1 MKFSSHNTLQQCSGN
16 IPNWSACNYAIHQLA
31 FSYSAGEDWIGV
43 GPNSWIE
50 RVKSITLYTLT
61 GSTGLTGLQQCILL
75 TLTHEVHTQTRL
87 ENLQLHRRHLWQFI
101 CSSYP
106 GSFEFSSCDDR
117 GSRTDD
123 STVVFLAEESFHF
136 HPSPAV
142 YTRCF
147 EKWLTVK
154 SWRTWTKEGL

>member
-1 MKFSSHNTLQQCSGN
+1 MQRKHSKL
-16 IPNWSACNYAIHQLA
+16 SACKYTINQLA
-31 FSYSAGEDWIGV
+31 FPYSAGEDWIGV
-43 GPNSWIE
+43 GSNSWIE

-61 GSTGLTGLQQCILL
+61 GSTGLAGLQQCILL
-75 TLTHEVHTQTRL
+75 TLTHEVHTQARL

-101 CSSYP
+101 YSSYP

-123 STVVFLAEESFHF
+123 STVVCSAEESFHLY
-136 HPSPAV
+136 PSPAV

-147 EKWLTVK
+147 EKWSTVK